1 MAKPILFNTEM
12 VRAILEGRK
21 TVTRRLVKPQP
32 NSTFDKHW
40 ECFTEENGEVVVL
53 TKPYSPGDILY
64 VREAFSPNYFD
75 IEIANFYCDGNRTAY
90 KADFDSEKFGDVVPE
105 PKWKPS
111 IHMPKAMARI
121 FLRVTDV
128 RVERLQEMTAAD
140 AYAEGLRYE
149 GEGTQREVLH
159 RFSSLWDSTVK
170 KESIAQYGWNANPWV
185 WVVGFEKVEGRTD
198 VK

>member
-32 NSTFDKHW
+32 NSTFDKNW
-40 ECFTEENGEVVVL
+40 ECFTKENGEVVVL

-64 VREAFSPNYFD
+64 VREAFCPNYFD
-75 IEIANFYCDGNRTAY
+75 REIANFYCDGNRTAY

-128 RVERLQEMTAAD
+128 RVERLRDPGSRPLAPDLHRHGPPRRHDAGPARLDEAAGGRH
-140 AYAEGLRYE
+140 AAPVQQGKARNAAEGI
-149 GEGTQREVLH
+149 
-159 RFSSLWDSTVK
+159 K
-170 KESIAQYGWNANPWV
+170 NP
-185 WVVGFEKVEGRTD
+185 GRPRRGGP
-198 VK
+198 V